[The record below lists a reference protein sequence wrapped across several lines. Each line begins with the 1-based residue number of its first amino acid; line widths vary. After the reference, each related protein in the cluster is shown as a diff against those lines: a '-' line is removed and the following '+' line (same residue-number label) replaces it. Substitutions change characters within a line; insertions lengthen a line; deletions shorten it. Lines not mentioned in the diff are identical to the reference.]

1 MFRVH
6 PKNLLFDKKKLTNVQ
21 YSVDRGATLDTCLE
35 KIEKSNSLNER
46 SMIFKKRLKKI

>member
-1 MFRVH
+1 M
-6 PKNLLFDKKKLTNVQ
+6 Q

-46 SMIFKKRLKKI
+46 SMIFKKRLKKIFKKSELYFEGFK